1 MFWRFGRGEK
11 SWCVCRISTETYT
24 GLPSSVFGST
34 KTLPSMGSHR
44 VGHDWSNLAAA
55 AARHREDDYDLV
67 MMPTIQSI
75 CFVFIFIAA
84 RYSREDSAKVGVLSV
99 KCIDK
104 LKVQESLFIVVVQ
117 LLSRAWFFV
126 TPWTAVHQASLSI
139 TISQSLLKLFSI
151 ESMMPS
157 NQLILCHPLLL
168 LPSIFPSIRI
178 FPSKLALCIKWPK
191 YWSFS
196 ISHFNEYSGLISL
209 RIDWFDILV
218 VLGTL
223 KSLLQHHSSKAS
235 ILQHLIFFMV
245 QFSHP

>member
-126 TPWTAVHQASLSI
+126 TPWTAVHQASLSF
-139 TISQSLLKLFSI
+139 TSSLSLLHPLS
-151 ESMMPS
+151 S
-157 NQLILCHPLLL
+157 LILP
-168 LPSIFPSIRI
+168 PSIFPSIRV
-178 FPSKLALCIKWPK
+178 FSNELVLHNRWPQ
-191 YWSFS
+191 Y
-196 ISHFNEYSGLISL
+196 
-209 RIDWFDILV
+209 
-218 VLGTL
+218 
-223 KSLLQHHSSKAS
+223 
-235 ILQHLIFFMV
+235 
-245 QFSHP
+245 

>member
-1 MFWRFGRGEK
+1 
-11 SWCVCRISTETYT
+11 
-24 GLPSSVFGST
+24 
-34 KTLPSMGSHR
+34 MGPNVWEQAGAIAHR
-44 VGHDWSNLAAA
+44 VSTGSDAGL
-55 AARHREDDYDLV
+55 
-67 MMPTIQSI
+67 I
-75 CFVFIFIAA
+75 
-84 RYSREDSAKVGVLSV
+84 KV
-99 KCIDK
+99 CC
-104 LKVQESLFIVVVQ
+104 VQ
-117 LLSRAWFFV
+117 LLSRVHPLV

-139 TISQSLLKLFSI
+139 TISQSLLKLLSI